1 MDRCIEFRLRRK
13 LRSRTWQIVR
23 AAEIRAPGLFLQKPD
38 RYKSSD
44 IIKFNFVNES
54 ERSCVTLVNYWFILS
69 DDEDV
74 SADMSIAYE
83 QRMQQIT
90 RN

>member
-1 MDRCIEFRLRRK
+1 MDRRVEFRLRRK
-13 LRSRTWQIVR
+13 LRSRTWQIVK
-23 AAEIRAPGLFLQKPD
+23 AAESGRPAYFQEPD

-44 IIKFNFVNES
+44 IIKFNFLNES